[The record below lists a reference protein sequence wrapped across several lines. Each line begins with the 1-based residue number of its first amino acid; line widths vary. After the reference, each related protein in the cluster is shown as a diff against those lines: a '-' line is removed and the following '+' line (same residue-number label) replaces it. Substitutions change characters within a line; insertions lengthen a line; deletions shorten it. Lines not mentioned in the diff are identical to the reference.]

1 MMRNNS
7 KKREAY
13 YEKAVHLYFKER
25 LRGTEICKILPISRT
40 ILYKWI
46 ANFVDENPQIL
57 SMRKGKDKK
66 TKKHTELSGQEVL
79 PEEVTKLQAELKR
92 LRAQLTKAEVK
103 SEAYEEMI
111 KVAETKFN
119 ISIRKKAGAKQ

>member
-1 MMRNNS
+1 MMGNNS

-46 ANFVDENPQIL
+46 ANFAEENPQVL
-57 SMRKGKDKK
+57 SMRKGKEKK
-66 TKKHTELSGQEVL
+66 TKKQTVQSGQDVF
-79 PEEVTKLQAELKR
+79 PEEVAKLQAELKR
-92 LRAQLTKAEVK
+92 VRAQLTKAEVK
-103 SEAYEEMI
+103 AEAYEELI
-111 KVAETKFN
+111 NVAETRFN